1 MFCLQIFNFTLQRKN
16 KISLRNM
23 SIILRQ
29 EVISTPKER
38 QKNIEKSVELAK
50 EAVQLDPKD
59 GVSWSILGNAY
70 LCSFFV
76 IAQDPSVLKL
86 CMSAYKQ
93 AVNDPVARGQA
104 NLHYNRAVVS

>member
-1 MFCLQIFNFTLQRKN
+1 
-16 KISLRNM
+16 M